1 MKKLEGKVAVITG
14 GNSGIGLATAKRYVE
29 EGAYVYITGRRQK
42 ELDLAVESIGKN
54 VTGVQG
60 DVAIGAD
67 LDRLYKQISRE
78 RGRVDIIFANAGIG
92 VPVPFEQVSEHFF
105 DSVFDVNVRGIF
117 LTVQKALPLM
127 PNGSSI
133 LLCGSSVATKGM
145 AGMSVYTASNAA
157 LRGFARSWSVAL
169 QERKI
174 RVNVLTPGPRETPI
188 FDKGGL
194 PDDQVQAFK
203 AMAASLTLTGALA
216 DADEIAKAA
225 VLLASDDSR
234 FIIGADIPVDGGH
247 AQV

>member
-1 MKKLEGKVAVITG
+1 MKKLEGKIAVITG

-42 ELDLAVESIGKN
+42 ELDLAVESIGNN

-60 DVAIGAD
+60 DVAIDAD

-92 VPVPFEQVSEHFF
+92 VPAPFEQVSEQFF

-117 LTVQKALPLM
+117 FTVQKALPLM

-133 LLCGSSVATKGM
+133 LLCGSSAATKGM
-145 AGMSVYTASNAA
+145 AGMSVYTASKAA
-157 LRGFARSWSVAL
+157 LRGFARSWSVEL
-169 QERKI
+169 QQRKI
-174 RVNVLTPGPRETPI
+174 RVNVLTPGPTETPI

-216 DADEIAKAA
+216 EADEIAKAA
-225 VLLASDDSR
+225 VFLASDDSR

>member
-1 MKKLEGKVAVITG
+1 MKKLEGKIAVITG

-60 DVAIGAD
+60 DVAVTAD

-78 RGRVDIIFANAGIG
+78 RGRVDVIFANAGIG
-92 VPVPFEQVSEHFF
+92 VPAPFEQVSEHFF

-117 LTVQKALPLM
+117 FTVQKALPLM

-133 LLCGSSVATKGM
+133 LLCGSSAATKGM
-145 AGMSVYTASNAA
+145 AGMSVYTASKAA
-157 LRGFARSWSVAL
+157 LRGFARSWSVEL
-169 QERKI
+169 QQRKI
-174 RVNVLTPGPRETPI
+174 RVNVLTPGPTETPI

-194 PDDQVQAFK
+194 RDDQVQAFK

-225 VLLASDDSR
+225 VFLASEDSR